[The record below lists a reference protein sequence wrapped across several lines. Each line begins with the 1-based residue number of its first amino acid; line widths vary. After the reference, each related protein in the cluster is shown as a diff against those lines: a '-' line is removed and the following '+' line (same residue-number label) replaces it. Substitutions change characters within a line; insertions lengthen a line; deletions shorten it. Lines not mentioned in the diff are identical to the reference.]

1 MKTIAQSALV
11 AFLLL
16 AAAPLAL
23 ADDGGTAPP
32 TAASSGPGDQFKAA
46 GQHIGTAARQIGE
59 GVKEGAIRTW
69 DAVKAGANAAG
80 EKLSGDSAP
89 ARSSD
94 QDKDSAH

>member
-11 AFLLL
+11 GLLL
-16 AAAPLAL
+16 LTAAPLAL

-32 TAASSGPGDQFKAA
+32 TATSSGPSDQFKAA
-46 GQHIGTAARQIGE
+46 GQNIGTAARQIGE
-59 GVKEGAIRTW
+59 GVKEGAVRTW

-89 ARSSD
+89 ARSSES
-94 QDKDSAH
+94 DKDSAH